1 MEMDRGMH
9 QVPEA
14 DAAVVSDDPKAI
26 DPEGVEWLRVDPA
39 YIKVRIIGVLIAA
52 VVWLLITA
60 VPLVLA
66 LTGVWGGYP
75 LWLAWLLP
83 GAALVWTLVDLIVT
97 NRRVRA
103 IGYAERDDDLL
114 VRQGILFK
122 KVLVVPY
129 GRMQYV
135 DVQMGPVDRA
145 FGLCKVQLHTAAS
158 DVTATIPGVTAA
170 EGARLREQLS
180 ARGEARLA
188 GL

>member
-1 MEMDRGMH
+1 MH

-14 DAAVVSDDPKAI
+14 DAAVAADDPKAI
-26 DPEGVEWLRVDPA
+26 DPEGVDWLRVDPA
-39 YIKVRIIGVLIAA
+39 YVKVRIIGVLIGG
-52 VVWLLITA
+52 VVWLLFTSI
-60 VPLVLA
+60 PLIMM
-66 LTGVWGGYP
+66 LTGVWSGFPAWIAWP
-75 LWLAWLLP
+75 LPA
-83 GAALVWTLVDLIVT
+83 AALCYWIIVLIVT

-122 KVLVVPY
+122 RVLVVPY

-158 DVTATIPGVTAA
+158 DVTATIPGVTTA